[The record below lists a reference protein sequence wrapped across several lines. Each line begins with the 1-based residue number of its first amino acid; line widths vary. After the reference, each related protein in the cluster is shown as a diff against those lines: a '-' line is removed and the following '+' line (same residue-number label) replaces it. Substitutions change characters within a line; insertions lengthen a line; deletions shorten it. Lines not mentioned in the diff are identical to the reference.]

1 MFVAEKHDDQIE
13 ALIREIAQKHGI
25 VVGRDDPIFVL
36 QTINHRL
43 MQDSAK
49 AQQAQLE
56 SLKEKLEAL
65 AQRWSQDARE
75 KSERVLN
82 ASLTAGKQA
91 MAQLMEEGARTSTR
105 LLANDMDG
113 LVVRLEQRI
122 REAHRLAIFNI
133 VASCITLLSAAVALW
148 AALR

>member
-1 MFVAEKHDDQIE
+1 MSDRQDDQIE

-56 SLKEKLEAL
+56 KLKEDLEAL

-75 KSERVLN
+75 KSERILN
-82 ASLTAGKQA
+82 ASLAVGRQA
-91 MAQLMEEGARTSTR
+91 TAQLMEEGAKTSVR
-105 LLANDMDG
+105 LLADDMAG
-113 LVVRLEQRI
+113 VLERLALPV
-122 REAHRLAIFNI
+122 REARQVAVFNI
-133 VASCITLLSAAVALW
+133 LASCITLLAAAVALW
-148 AALR
+148 ATLR

>member
-1 MFVAEKHDDQIE
+1 MSDRQDDQIE

-56 SLKEKLEAL
+56 KLKEELEAL
-65 AQRWSQDARE
+65 AQRWSQDAKE
-75 KSERVLN
+75 KSERILN
-82 ASLTAGKQA
+82 ASLAVGRQA
-91 MAQLMEEGARTSTR
+91 TAQLMEDGARTSVR
-105 LLANDMDG
+105 LLADEMSG
-113 LVVRLEQRI
+113 LLDRLALPV
-122 REAHRLAIFNI
+122 REARHVAVFNM
-133 VASCITLLSAAVALW
+133 VASCITLLAAAVALW
-148 AALR
+148 ATLR

>member
-1 MFVAEKHDDQIE
+1 MSDRQDDQIE

-43 MQDSAK
+43 MQDSAT

-56 SLKEKLEAL
+56 KLKEELEVL

-75 KSERVLN
+75 KSERILN
-82 ASLTAGKQA
+82 ASLAVGRQA
-91 MAQLMEEGARTSTR
+91 TTQLMEEGVRTSVR
-105 LLANDMDG
+105 LLADEMAGVLD
-113 LVVRLEQRI
+113 RLALPV
-122 REAHRLAIFNI
+122 REARQVAVFNI
-133 VASCITLLSAAVALW
+133 VASCITLLAAAVALW
-148 AALR
+148 ATLR

>member
-1 MFVAEKHDDQIE
+1 MSDKQDEQID

-49 AQQAQLE
+49 AQQAQIE
-56 SLKEKLEAL
+56 RMKEELEAIS
-65 AQRWSQDARE
+65 QRWSQDARE
-75 KSERVLN
+75 KSERILN
-82 ASLTAGKQA
+82 ASLTVGKQA

-105 LLANDMDG
+105 LLADEMDG
-113 LVVRLEQRI
+113 LLTRLAQPVW
-122 REAHRLAIFNI
+122 EAHRIAVFNI
-133 VASCITLLSAAVALW
+133 AASCITLLAAAVALW
-148 AALR
+148 VTLR

>member
-1 MFVAEKHDDQIE
+1 MSDRQDDQIE

-43 MQDSAK
+43 MQDSAT

-56 SLKEKLEAL
+56 KLKEELEVL

-75 KSERVLN
+75 KSERILN
-82 ASLTAGKQA
+82 ASLAVGRQA
-91 MAQLMEEGARTSTR
+91 TTQLMEEGARASVR
-105 LLANDMDG
+105 LLADEMAG
-113 LVVRLEQRI
+113 LLDRLALPV
-122 REAHRLAIFNI
+122 REARQVAVFNI
-133 VASCITLLSAAVALW
+133 VASCITLLAAAVALW
-148 AALR
+148 ATLR

>member
-1 MFVAEKHDDQIE
+1 MSDRQDDQIE

-56 SLKEKLEAL
+56 RLKEELEAL
-65 AQRWSQDARE
+65 AQRWSQDAKE
-75 KSERVLN
+75 KSERILN
-82 ASLTAGKQA
+82 ASLNVSRQA
-91 MAQLMEEGARTSTR
+91 MAQTMEEGARRSTR
-105 LLANDMDG
+105 LLTDEMDG
-113 LVVRLEQRI
+113 LLAKLAQPVRESRQ
-122 REAHRLAIFNI
+122 LAIFNI
-133 VASCITLLSAAVALW
+133 VASCITLLAATVALW

>member
-1 MFVAEKHDDQIE
+1 MNDRQDDQIE

-56 SLKEKLEAL
+56 RLKEELEAL
-65 AQRWSQDARE
+65 SQRWSLDAKE
-75 KSERVLN
+75 KSERILN
-82 ASLTAGKQA
+82 ASLTVGKQA
-91 MAQLMEEGARTSTR
+91 MTQLMEEGARTAVRQLGDEMDS
-105 LLANDMDG
+105 LLTKLAEP
-113 LVVRLEQRI
+113 V
-122 REAHRLAIFNI
+122 REARRLAVFNI
-133 VASCITLLSAAVALW
+133 VASCITLLAAAVALW
-148 AALR
+148 GTLR

>member
-1 MFVAEKHDDQIE
+1 MSDRQDDQIE

-49 AQQAQLE
+49 AQQVQLE
-56 SLKEKLEAL
+56 KLKEDLEAL

-75 KSERVLN
+75 KSERILN
-82 ASLTAGKQA
+82 ASLAVGRQA
-91 MAQLMEEGARTSTR
+91 TAQLMEEGARTSVR
-105 LLANDMDG
+105 LLADDMAG
-113 LVVRLEQRI
+113 VLERLALPV
-122 REAHRLAIFNI
+122 REARQVAVFNI
-133 VASCITLLSAAVALW
+133 LASCITLLAAAVALW
-148 AALR
+148 ATLR

>member
-1 MFVAEKHDDQIE
+1 MSEKQDDQID

-49 AQQAQLE
+49 AQQAQLQK
-56 SLKEKLEAL
+56 LKEELEAL

-75 KSERVLN
+75 KSERILN
-82 ASLTAGKQA
+82 ASLAVGRQA
-91 MAQLMEEGARTSTR
+91 TTQLMEEGVRTSVR
-105 LLANDMDG
+105 LLADEMAG
-113 LVVRLEQRI
+113 LLDRLALPV
-122 REAHRLAIFNI
+122 REARQVAVFNI
-133 VASCITLLSAAVALW
+133 VASCITLLAAAVALW
-148 AALR
+148 ATLR

>member
-1 MFVAEKHDDQIE
+1 MSDRQDDQIE

-56 SLKEKLEAL
+56 KLKEELEAL

-75 KSERVLN
+75 KSERILN
-82 ASLTAGKQA
+82 ASLAVGRQA
-91 MAQLMEEGARTSTR
+91 TAQLMEEGVRTSVR
-105 LLANDMDG
+105 LLADEMAG
-113 LVVRLEQRI
+113 LLDRLALPV
-122 REAHRLAIFNI
+122 REARQVAVFNI
-133 VASCITLLSAAVALW
+133 VASCIALLAAAVALW
-148 AALR
+148 ATLR

>member
-1 MFVAEKHDDQIE
+1 MAEEREDQIE

-56 SLKEKLEAL
+56 ELKEELEAL

-75 KSERVLN
+75 KSERILN
-82 ASLTAGKQA
+82 ASLAVGRQA
-91 MAQLMEEGARTSTR
+91 TTQLMEEGVRTSVR
-105 LLANDMDG
+105 LLADEMAG
-113 LVVRLEQRI
+113 LLDRLALPV
-122 REAHRLAIFNI
+122 REARQVAVFNI
-133 VASCITLLSAAVALW
+133 VASCITLLAAAVALW
-148 AALR
+148 ATLR